1 MSAWTSWSACDTDC
15 GSGPGIQTNLNC
27 QTRTFNELE
36 DIKVTQMTLSS

>member
-15 GSGPGIQTNLNC
+15 GSGPGIQTKNC
-27 QTRTFNELE
+27 QTKTVNEPE